1 VSRIAC
7 GDRGSIT
14 PLVLGFLIIAL
25 LTTAAAVAAGDAFVQ
40 QRGLQAV
47 CDGAAAAAAA
57 SAVDLR
63 RDQPIGAFGA
73 LGATGAARL
82 ADVQAAAEDYLA
94 QDDERRDVH
103 VGARLS
109 ADAATVSMT
118 CTEVRPVTF
127 GALVGKGSGVR
138 HVVHSSAQAPLVG
151 GQ

>member
-1 VSRIAC
+1 MSRRTC

-14 PLVLGFLIIAL
+14 PLILGFLIIAL

-57 SAVDLR
+57 SAIDLR
-63 RDQPIGAFGA
+63 RDVV

-94 QDDERRDVH
+94 HDEERRDVH
-103 VGARLS
+103 AGATLS
-109 ADAATVSMT
+109 ADGQTVSMT

-127 GALVGKGSGVR
+127 GALLGKGSGVR
-138 HVVHSSAQAPLVG
+138 HVAHSSAQSRLAG